1 MIAKKEILNAAF
13 PDGPIRNI
21 IARITDKWSLLVLYF
36 LEQKEVLRFNDLW
49 RQIPDIS
56 QKMLTSTLRHLEE
69 DGLISR
75 ELFAEVP
82 PRVEYRLTERGKSLI
97 PHLDALIAWGIKHF
111 GEIITDRD
119 KKQITNNLTNKKE
132 RNEL

>member
-1 MIAKKEILNAAF
+1 MGKKEILNAAF
-13 PDGPIRNI
+13 PDCPIRNI

-69 DGLISR
+69 DGIVSR

-82 PRVEYRLTERGKSLI
+82 PRVEYRLTERGKSLL
-97 PHLDALIAWGIKHF
+97 PHMDALIAWGIEHF
-111 GEIITDRD
+111 GEIVKDRENHA
-119 KKQITNNLTNKKE
+119 NNK
-132 RNEL
+132 